1 MKRIDADN
9 LIIRQKDK
17 VELQRHQVLVLE
29 TNRILTPEDK
39 VAFRQDVLNQI
50 ESGLV
55 ILPSWVKAV
64 TLDADVVVIM

>member
-1 MKRIDADN
+1 MKQIDADS

-29 TNRILTPEDK
+29 TNRLLSPEDK
-39 VAFRQDVLNQI
+39 AAFRQDVLNQI

-55 ILPSWVKAV
+55 ILPQWVKAV
-64 TLDADVVVIM
+64 TVDSDTVVIM